1 MASLGA
7 KLCDGCRS
15 FVGSFIGPATN
26 EVDVTKDEERRKAE
40 KPQISESEA
49 AEVARALFGVDV
61 QAIKELD
68 SYDDRNFQLTV
79 GIGSEVEYY
88 TLKVHNGVESDKPQE
103 LAAQNAMLRR
113 LRDAGISCPVPVMGK
128 DGADTC
134 YTELQLR
141 VPEAENADAD
151 AGAGANAED
160 GDTEG
165 AADAGTPLV
174 NAGATAAEDGAE
186 AGADGG
192 ADGAGVTV
200 PGGSTGAASA
210 PSKPFAV
217 RLLTWV
223 GGTIMNTAPW
233 QTQMRAMP
241 LAGRFLGQMQKAL
254 EQFDHPGAHRPHQW
268 DLNNTDALR
277 SFVCHVDDA
286 AHQAL
291 VHGTISEFEQRV
303 LPSVVARRAS
313 GSGAAGGGGL
323 ELRWGVLQ
331 SDFSCTNIVLSD
343 DMSSVHGVIDF
354 GDAVYSLLVN
364 DVAIAMAYAV
374 VEGARQA
381 QKAGALDGFDSAE
394 VLTICSA
401 FSEGY
406 TSCNALTRDERSVLL
421 LLIACRLSMSVTL
434 GAYSFAQDPTNE
446 YLLLYAKSG
455 WHSLSLVRSLDAD
468 AFDSAITPAVD

>member
-1 MASLGA
+1 MSILGA
-7 KLCDGCRS
+7 KLCCEGCSS
-15 FVGSFIGPATN
+15 FVSSFIGTATD
-26 EVDVTKDEERRKAE
+26 EIDVTKDEERRKAE

-49 AEVARALFGVDV
+49 AELARALFGVDV
-61 QAIKELD
+61 QAVKELD

-79 GIGSEVEYY
+79 GIDSGVEYY

-141 VPEAENADAD
+141 QAEVNCVERCD
-151 AGAGANAED
+151 
-160 GDTEG
+160 DTEH
-165 AADAGTPLV
+165 ATDPGTPLMNG
-174 NAGATAAEDGAE
+174 NASAARGEVE
-186 AGADGG
+186 AGADEAG
-192 ADGAGVTV
+192 ATGVGNSKGEDG
-200 PGGSTGAASA
+200 PS
-210 PSKPFAV
+210 SKPFAV
-217 RLLTWV
+217 RMLTWV
-223 GGTIMNTAPW
+223 NGTIMNTAPW

-254 EQFDHPGAHRPHQW
+254 EHFDHAGAHRPHQW

-277 SFVCHVDDA
+277 SFVCHVNDA
-286 AHQAL
+286 AHRAL
-291 VHGTISEFEQRV
+291 VHDTISEFEQRV
-303 LPSVVARRAS
+303 LPSVALRRAS
-313 GSGAAGGGGL
+313 GSGAPRNGGL
-323 ELRWGVLQ
+323 DLRWGVLQ

-381 QKAGALDGFDSAE
+381 QKAGDLDGFDSAE
-394 VLTICSA
+394 VLKICST
-401 FSEGY
+401 FFEGY
-406 TSCNALTRDERSVLL
+406 CSCNTLTRDERSVLL

-468 AFDSAITPAVD
+468 AFDSAITPVLD